1 MSSEDSKELLDKA
14 SVGRLGTCLDK
25 EPYVIPLNFV
35 YDDGKIYFHSAKV
48 GRKLE
53 NVKNNSKV
61 CFEVDQLIGIKEGEI
76 GCDFGCYYRSV
87 IAFGEARVVD
97 SESQKVR
104 ILEKLVSKY
113 ALKNIRPG
121 FENKQLE
128 RVVAVEIRV
137 KNMTGKQFLP

>member
-1 MSSEDSKELLDKA
+1 MSSEDSKDLLEKA
-14 SVGRLGTCLDK
+14 PVGRLGTCLGN

-35 YDDGKIYFHSAKV
+35 YDNGKIYFHSAKV

-53 NVKNNSKV
+53 NLKSNPKV

-76 GCDFGCYYRSV
+76 GCDFGCYYKSV
-87 IAFGEARVVD
+87 ITFGEARIVD

-113 ALKNIRPG
+113 ALKNIKPG

-137 KNMTGKQFLP
+137 ENMSGKQFLP